1 MSPPI
6 DIDGSEIQE
15 ATIDGQIVSE
25 ITIDGQ
31 EAFDPIP
38 DTQITRPTDNG
49 STSVT
54 GKSGLVINPNVE
66 LDGIKA
72 ELSTNTSGV
81 TTAYVE
87 EVSTGTTLGTTD
99 ISGFVS
105 GDTFRVD
112 GITMT
117 SGTDYMLLADAGG
130 SSYTQ
135 GFFDSSSYP
144 LTGEAFDVTE
154 RAFNGSPQGGG
165 SYINFNNL
173 RNLDY

>member
-72 ELSTNTSGV
+72 ELSANVAGV

-87 EVSTGTTLGTTD
+87 EVSSGTTLGTTD
-99 ISGFVS
+99 ISALSS

-112 GITMT
+112 GITMV

-135 GFFDSSSYP
+135 GFNRGSTYP
-144 LTGEAFDVTE
+144 LTGPAFDVTE
-154 RAFNGSPQGGG
+154 RAFNGSPQGDG
-165 SYINFNNL
+165 SYININNL
-173 RNLDY
+173 RNLQY